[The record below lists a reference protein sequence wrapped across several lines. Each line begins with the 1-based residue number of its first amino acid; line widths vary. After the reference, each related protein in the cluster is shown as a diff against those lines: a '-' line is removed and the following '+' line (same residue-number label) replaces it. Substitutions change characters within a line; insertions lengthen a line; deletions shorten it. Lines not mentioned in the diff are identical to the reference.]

1 MDKAGDLL
9 KSFLSFYNLEKGRK
23 YVSLFSG
30 WKDLVGDDIASHAR
44 ATDIRRGALL
54 VEVDHP
60 GWMQIIQMKQSFIL
74 KTIEKKYPE
83 LGIRV
88 LHLRLLKEGTPFG
101 AGPAG
106 GDNTWVDPGADRKP
120 EEGVSA
126 EPSRETE
133 PGPLFTGYDNKNGGG
148 LESISDEKLKDVL
161 SRLGREIRKK
171 NRRPGR

>member
-9 KSFLSFYNLEKGRK
+9 KSFLSFYNLEKGQM

-30 WKDLVGDDIASHAR
+30 WKDLVGEDIASHAR

-74 KTIEKKYPE
+74 KSIEKKYPE

-101 AGPAG
+101 TAPAG
-106 GDNTWVDPGADRKP
+106 GGVKAAPRVGEEAEAERSETPDSSIPEKPADIR
-120 EEGVSA
+120 G
-126 EPSRETE
+126 
-133 PGPLFTGYDNKNGGG
+133 DG
-148 LESISDEKLKDVL
+148 LEGITDENLKNL
-161 SRLGREIRKK
+161 LTRLGRTIREK
-171 NRRPGR
+171 NRRPGRS